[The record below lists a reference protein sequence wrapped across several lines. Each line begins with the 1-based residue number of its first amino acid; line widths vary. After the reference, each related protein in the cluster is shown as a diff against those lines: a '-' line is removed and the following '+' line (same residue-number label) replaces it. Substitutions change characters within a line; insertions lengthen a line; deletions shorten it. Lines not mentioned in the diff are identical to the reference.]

1 MIKYYFNLNNEC
13 VGLQKEGDV
22 GTVTSE
28 YTVIGEAIQSS
39 FSISDRMRVTANN
52 RQLDISFIECAD
64 GNIQINQ
71 SKLDELLANEYKT
84 LRKAAYIE
92 LNQDE
97 LRYEDTVN
105 GTNTWGEA
113 IEAIK
118 AKYPKSEER

>member
-1 MIKYYFNLNNEC
+1 MIKYYFNLSNEC

-28 YTVIGEAIQSS
+28 YTVTGEAIQSS

-52 RQLDISFIECAD
+52 RQLDISFIQFVD

-105 GTNTWGEA
+105 GTNTWIEA
-113 IEAIK
+113 IEEIK
-118 AKYPKSEER
+118 AKYPKPEER